1 MAEKD
6 ISEKNLEALNDV
18 FADITNTLLFG
29 GERIISESELEAALP
44 RSVYKADGRLREQER
59 DTAKYWKH
67 SSIRLALIGFE
78 NQTAQED
85 VLPLRII
92 GYDGAAYR
100 EQLSYESDERGKRVR
115 NRCPRYPVITLVLY
129 FGSEPWRKPRSLLEC
144 LDIPKPLKPYV
155 NDYPLHIF
163 EIAQLTEE
171 QVERFQSDF
180 RIIADYFVQLRR
192 HQRYTPQGTRLRHP
206 QETLRLMS
214 VLTND
219 RRFEESCNDLMEEG
233 KEVQNMCEVLDRIE
247 ARGEARGRAE
257 GEARGRAEGEARGR
271 AEGEARGRAEGRLHT
286 LYALTHDGLL
296 SAAVAAE
303 RADMTEEQFLSGM
316 KAFYL

>member
-1 MAEKD
+1 MSAEAEAQIQPHKKYSRPETRWKEDYGGKKD

-44 RSVYKADGRLREQER
+44 RS
-59 DTAKYWKH
+59 
-67 SSIRLALIGFE
+67 
-78 NQTAQED
+78 
-85 VLPLRII
+85 
-92 GYDGAAYR
+92 
-100 EQLSYESDERGKRVR
+100 
-115 NRCPRYPVITLVLY
+115 
-129 FGSEPWRKPRSLLEC
+129 LLEC
-144 LDIPKPLKPYV
+144 LDIPEPLKPYV

-219 RRFEESCNDLMEEG
+219 RRFEESCNNLMEEG

-257 GEARGRAEGEARGR
+257 GEARGR
-271 AEGEARGRAEGRLHT
+271 LHT
-286 LYALTHDGLL
+286 LYALAHDRLL

-316 KAFYL
+316 KTFYL

>member
-1 MAEKD
+1 M
-6 ISEKNLEALNDV
+6 
-18 FADITNTLLFG
+18 
-29 GERIISESELEAALP
+29 
-44 RSVYKADGRLREQER
+44 
-59 DTAKYWKH
+59 
-67 SSIRLALIGFE
+67 
-78 NQTAQED
+78 
-85 VLPLRII
+85 
-92 GYDGAAYR
+92 
-100 EQLSYESDERGKRVR
+100 
-115 NRCPRYPVITLVLY
+115 
-129 FGSEPWRKPRSLLEC
+129 
-144 LDIPKPLKPYV
+144 

-247 ARGEARGRAE
+247 ARGRAE
-257 GEARGRAEGEARGR
+257 GEARGK
-271 AEGEARGRAEGRLHT
+271 LHT
-286 LYALTHDGLL
+286 LYVLTHDGLL

-303 RADMTEEQFLSGM
+303 RADMTEEQFLSSM

>member
-1 MAEKD
+1 
-6 ISEKNLEALNDV
+6 
-18 FADITNTLLFG
+18 
-29 GERIISESELEAALP
+29 
-44 RSVYKADGRLREQER
+44 
-59 DTAKYWKH
+59 
-67 SSIRLALIGFE
+67 
-78 NQTAQED
+78 
-85 VLPLRII
+85 
-92 GYDGAAYR
+92 
-100 EQLSYESDERGKRVR
+100 
-115 NRCPRYPVITLVLY
+115 NRHPRYPVITLVLY
-129 FGSEPWRKPRSLLEC
+129 FGSEPWKKPRSLLEC
-144 LDIPKPLKPYV
+144 LDIPEPLKPYV

-247 ARGEARGRAE
+247 ARGRAEGEARGRAE
-257 GEARGRAEGEARGR
+257 GEARGRAEGRAEGEARGR
-271 AEGEARGRAEGRLHT
+271 AEGEARGRAEGRAEGEARGRLHT
-286 LYALTHDGLL
+286 LYALAHDGLL

-316 KAFYL
+316 KTFYL